1 MSRLS
6 QATLAGLPST
16 VVKPGYAGTDVQIG
30 IVHFGPGAFHRAHQ
44 AAYFD
49 SLLASDPRWGIAA
62 ISLRTPDLVE
72 ALAAQDG
79 LYSLTILD
87 RTVETRV
94 IGAHRAW
101 VGPGEGA
108 RVRALLADPAVRLV
122 TSTVT
127 EKGYCL
133 RGDGTLDTAHRDI
146 VHDAQ
151 HPDDPQSLIGWI
163 VAGLAARRAA
173 GTEPFAVLCCD
184 NMTGNG
190 RKLRAAV
197 IALADLRDPA
207 LAGWIGETVAFP
219 NTMVDSITPAT
230 DAAHLARAAAALGVT
245 DLAAVQ
251 REAFTQWVVEDMPLP
266 GNPDLASVGVI
277 RTRDVAGYE
286 RAKLRILNGAHS
298 TLAYVGLAR
307 GHASVAEAM
316 ADAPLADFVEAMVRQ
331 DIVPALDA
339 IPGFDVQAYAGAV
352 LDRFR
357 NPEIRHLLSQIA
369 GDGSQKLPYRILD
382 TVAAALAA
390 GRRIDRLAV
399 PIGAWIAFLRGR
411 AERGEAI
418 ADPLADRLA
427 QAVMRHDD
435 SEAIVG
441 EMLAID
447 AVFPASLASD
457 GDFRA
462 AVLAAYRDLPTGVLN

>member
-1 MSRLS
+1 MTRLS
-6 QATLAGLPST
+6 RATLDHLPT
-16 VVKPGYAGTDVQIG
+16 NVGRPGNTGADVQIG

-49 SLLASDPRWGIAA
+49 SLLATDPRWGIAA
-62 ISLRTPDLVE
+62 VSLRTPELVE

-87 RTVETRV
+87 SAVETRV

-108 RVRALLADPAVRLV
+108 RVHALLADPAVRLV

-133 RGDGTLDTAHRDI
+133 RSDGTLDTAHRDI
-146 VHDAQ
+146 VHDAAN
-151 HPDDPQSLIGWI
+151 PDDPHSLIGWI

-197 IALADLRDPA
+197 IALAEMRDPA
-207 LAGWIGETVAFP
+207 LAAWIGETVVFP
-219 NTMVDSITPAT
+219 DSMVDSITPAT
-230 DAAHLARAAAALGVT
+230 DDAHLARAAGALGVA

-251 REAFTQWVVEDMPLP
+251 REAFTQWVLEDVALP
-266 GNPDLASVGVI
+266 GDPDLASVGVI
-277 RTRDVAGYE
+277 RTGDVAAYE

-307 GHASVAEAM
+307 GHASVGEAM
-316 ADAPLADFVEAMVRQ
+316 ADAPLAAFVEAMVRE
-331 DIVPALDA
+331 DIVPSLGA
-339 IPGFDVQAYAGAV
+339 IAGFDVQAYAGAV

-382 TVAAALAA
+382 TVTEARAA
-390 GRRIDRLAV
+390 GRPIARLAV
-399 PIGAWIAFLRGR
+399 PIAAWIAFLRDR

-418 ADPLADRLA
+418 ADPLADQLA
-427 QAVMRHDD
+427 AAVMAQPEGD
-435 SEAIVG
+435 AIVG

-447 AVFPASLASD
+447 AIFPVSLAND
-457 GDFRA
+457 ADFRA
-462 AVLAAYRDLPTGVLN
+462 AVAKAYRDVTAGGLG